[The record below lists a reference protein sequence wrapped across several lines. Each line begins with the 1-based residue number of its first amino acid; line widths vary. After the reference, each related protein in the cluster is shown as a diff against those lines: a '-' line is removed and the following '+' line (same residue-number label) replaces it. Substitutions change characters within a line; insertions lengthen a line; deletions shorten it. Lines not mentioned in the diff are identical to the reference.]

1 MKSTL
6 FFLPLL
12 LSSITGF
19 SQNDTIIWRSISIL
33 DDRSL
38 TIGESIES
46 FNDVIERDAPNL
58 YHLKSGQFSGADS
71 IALETDEKDR
81 LVKIT
86 FFYDPNTVS
95 FDNSVRT
102 LNNSLVGA
110 RHTLKKNKK
119 KAVAT
124 WCDQYSCFRMS
135 FRQDKSGNTEFYSE
149 IAAL

>member
-6 FFLPLL
+6 SLLMLLPCLT
-12 LSSITGF
+12 SF

-33 DDRSL
+33 DERSL
-38 TIGESIES
+38 TIGESIEP
-46 FNDVIERDAPNL
+46 FNDVIEQDASNR
-58 YHLKSGQFSGADS
+58 YHLKPGQFSGADS

-86 FFYDPNTVS
+86 FFYDPNSVS

-102 LNNSLVGA
+102 MNNSLVGA
-110 RHTLKKNKK
+110 THTLKKNKK

-135 FRQDKSGNTEFYSE
+135 FRQHKNGNTEFYSE